1 MPRPPPR
8 VPGALTPLV
17 PFADG
22 VKRSP
27 FENAIQLSSS
37 QADPDV
43 KISAVTSAM
52 GGSAWDDGWHRP
64 RRWVAVGSAMGGSD
78 SDDRWQCDR
87 RWVTPR
93 AAMGGSASRDGWQR
107 DRRWVS
113 VTSAIGDSAIGD
125 RWPHHPGAAS
135 GGAEISCVRRLG
147 SRRRQR
153 RPFVARSPSPVMP
166 AMSSLV
172 MSPATTC
179 LAASARM
186 VARGWSPHQ
195 TRSRNDND
203 SKGTC

>member
-1 MPRPPPR
+1 

-22 VKRSP
+22 TKWSP
-27 FENAIQLSSS
+27 FENAIQLTSS

-64 RRWVAVGSAMGGSD
+64 RRWVAARSAIGVSD
-78 SDDRWQCDR
+78 SGDRWQCDR

-113 VTSAIGDSAIGD
+113 VTPAIGDSAIGD
-125 RWPHHPGAAS
+125 RWQRHLEQPLASWKFVCQTAWIAA
-135 GGAEISCVRRLG
+135 AAAPAA
-147 SRRRQR
+147 R
-153 RPFVARSPSPVMP
+153 RP
-166 AMSSLV
+166 SLSEILCV
-172 MSPATTC
+172 G
-179 LAASARM
+179 L
-186 VARGWSPHQ
+186 
-195 TRSRNDND
+195 
-203 SKGTC
+203 